1 MKRVGELKTDFR
13 PVILML
19 FAYFLSGLMVIEKQK
34 KNFYLY
40 QSAVV

>member
-19 FAYFLSGLMVIEKQK
+19 LPTF
-34 KNFYLY
+34 
-40 QSAVV
+40 